1 MTYLLLLTSQQ
12 SNLSSII
19 VWVLLC
25 VALLFCVA
33 SIIWQR
39 RVGRELVSELA
50 ELDKIEKHNVQ
61 NEFVL
66 KAMCIATWHMD
77 VPTLQVTYD
86 NDYRLRNAGW
96 IAETSDVNGNIDRGI
111 GMLNEH
117 DAQRVAESLKNL
129 CEGKIDLY
137 HEEYRVL
144 IPNTNRFYWE
154 ESYATVAERDVDGKP
169 TLIVGTSKRID
180 DRKEMEEALVD
191 ARFRAEESDR
201 LKTAFLANMSHEIR
215 TPLNAIVGFTSL
227 IPDVPEG
234 EERQQLLDLIH
245 ENTQKLLRI
254 VDDVVAI
261 SKIESGQE
269 EMVMSTFDIV
279 QTINDVVAQY
289 MPNVKEGVTMSTSF
303 ANPSQFVNTDHNRF
317 IEIMR
322 HLVSNAVKFT
332 NHGTIVVGFDQPSEG
347 RIRAWVRDTGKGI
360 ASELHERVFE
370 RFFKVDEFVPGAGL
384 GLSTSRTMAYSIGGS
399 VTVESKL
406 GEGSTFTLDIP
417 IGI

>member
-1 MTYLLLLTSQQ
+1 MTYLFLLTSQT
-12 SNLSSII
+12 SILSSII
-19 VWVLLC
+19 IWVLLC
-25 VALLFCVA
+25 VVLLFCVA
-33 SIIWQR
+33 LIIWQR

-66 KAMCIATWHMD
+66 KAMSIATWHMD
-77 VPTLQVTYD
+77 VVTQQITYD
-86 NDYRLRNAGW
+86 NDYRLRNSGW
-96 IAETSDVNGNIDRGI
+96 IAETSDVNGKVEKGI
-111 GMLNEH
+111 NMLNEQ
-117 DAQRVAESLKNL
+117 DAKRVAESLKNL
-129 CEGKIDLY
+129 CEGKIGLY

-144 IPNTNRFYWE
+144 IPNTDRFYWE
-154 ESYATVAERDVDGKP
+154 ESYATVAERDVDGNP
-169 TLIVGTSKRID
+169 TVIVGTSKRID
-180 DRKEMEEALVD
+180 DRKEMEDALVE
-191 ARFRAEESDR
+191 ARYRAEESDR

-215 TPLNAIVGFTSL
+215 TPLNAIVGFTSV
-227 IPDVPEG
+227 ISDVPEG
-234 EERQQLLDLIH
+234 EERQQLLDLIQ

-269 EMVMSTFDIV
+269 EMVMSSFDLV

-303 ANPSQFVNTDHNRF
+303 ANPSQFVNTDHNRL
-317 IEIMR
+317 IEIIR
-322 HLVSNAVKFT
+322 HLVSNATKFT
-332 NHGTIVVGFDQPSEG
+332 DRGSIVVGFDQPADG
-347 RIRAWVRDTGKGI
+347 RIRVWVRDTGKGI
-360 ASELHERVFE
+360 AAELHERVFE
-370 RFFKVDEFVPGAGL
+370 RFFKVNEFIPGAGL

-417 IGI
+417 IGK